1 MVWGMIWELYN
12 KKSKILI
19 KGKVVNSKKIV
30 SKVNLDVVVTFID
43 NLMNIHHFYM
53 HEYVH

>member
-19 KGKVVNSKKIV
+19 KRKVVNSKKIV

>member
-1 MVWGMIWELYN
+1 MRGMIWELYN

-19 KGKVVNSKKIV
+19 KRKVVNSKKIV

-43 NLMNIHHFYM
+43 NLMNIHHICMNTYTNK
-53 HEYVH
+53 